1 MKTITGHLNSK
12 KVKVCNSDVFVIQT
26 PTVIFRNINTRKL
39 KTGFFVINQD
49 GKIKT
54 AAGAA
59 ETGTNET
66 APEEVDKKPD
76 VGADF
81 GLRTDQYDRRNAALK
96 RATAATASR
105 DWTEQETLLLLEG
118 LELFKDDWNKVCT
131 KNLDPFC

>member
-1 MKTITGHLNSK
+1 MTQLFPLIWKLLEAI
-12 KVKVCNSDVFVIQT
+12 FVIY
-26 PTVIFRNINTRKL
+26 
-39 KTGFFVINQD
+39 QD

-54 AAGAA
+54 AGGSEA
-59 ETGTNET
+59 GTNGT
-66 APEEVDKKPD
+66 AAPEEADKKPD

-118 LELFKDDWNKVCT
+118 LELFKDDWNKVSFHI
-131 KNLDPFC
+131 DHSHFISMYIVQ